1 MKTLNKKG
9 LERKKFIYHSS
20 KIIYARWPGKWPSVL
35 KEHSLGGA
43 AFRKELGGAAA
54 ETTSGE
60 SMVPG
65 LHYKRMLSSALTK
78 LRSLPGM
85 KV

>member
-20 KIIYARWPGKWPSVL
+20 KIIHARWPAKWPSVL

-65 LHYKRMLSSALTK
+65 LHYNRMLSSALTK

-85 KV
+85 RV